1 MEDFVCASCNIQADG
16 DAVGAP
22 VESHSDEIVLYTTH
36 CPKCEVLK
44 AKLTQKGV
52 KFSEVDNVDEM
63 IALGFEAA
71 PVLGVH
77 GEFLQFADAVKW
89 VNGYKE

>member
-1 MEDFVCASCNIQADG
+1 
-16 DAVGAP
+16 
-22 VESHSDEIVLYTTH
+22 
-36 CPKCEVLK
+36 VLK